1 MGSCAWFRA
10 VCGDWGYRERRMGER
25 DREIESVVVLSVGE
39 MEGGRRATMW
49 VSPHTSNVK

>member
-1 MGSCAWFRA
+1 
-10 VCGDWGYRERRMGER
+10 MGER

-49 VSPHTSNVK
+49 VSPHPPPHPRGEEGLGGEPSWEA